1 MKTPQTQPCWYLRYG
16 SGAHIILCY
25 AQMRKTRA
33 FTLSDYKEFQLD
45 RIKSVTISDNIAHL
59 TKVGYLERIQHPNP
73 PNKQIQ
79 YMYRIT
85 QLGQHALRFVAAKE
99 RERFEKK
106 MRKHAA
112 ENGKKGALKNLKKQ
126 SSVR

>member
-1 MKTPQTQPCWYLRYG
+1 M
-16 SGAHIILCY
+16 CY

-33 FTLSDYKEFQLD
+33 FTLSNYKEFQLD

-59 TKVGYLERIQHPNP
+59 AKIGYLERIEHPKP
-73 PNKQIQ
+73 PNKQTQ

-85 QLGQHALRFVAAKE
+85 ELGQHALHFVAAKE

-106 MRKHAA
+106 MREHARI
-112 ENGKKGALKNLKKQ
+112 NGKKGALKNFKKQ
-126 SSVR
+126 SSAR